1 MADQTSYY
9 VPEQSKLPLLAAL
22 GMGIMGYGA
31 ATWVIDGQ
39 SSTTFAV
46 GLVLLAIVMFKW
58 WSLVIEENTSGIVS
72 DQLKYSYVL
81 GMYWFIFSELMFF
94 ICFFGSLFYVRVLVG
109 PWLGGEAAIGFWD
122 DNATDA
128 AVANATYLWNQYDP
142 TWPPLTTP
150 DQTIN
155 ADSAKF
161 IGPEEAMSSPW
172 APAWGE
178 LVKFNFS
185 AFFASFSGW
194 TSIFGWLPLWNTI
207 VLISSS
213 VTVEFAHHGLKQGDR
228 KKFNRWLGVTVSL
241 GIFFLYLQGMEYAH
255 AYQDLGLTLDSGI
268 YGTTFFLLT
277 GFHGAHVTLG
287 TIMLL
292 IAFIRG
298 LKGHFN
304 TTDHF
309 GFEAAAWYWH
319 FVDVIWIGLFV
330 IVYVFG

>member
-1 MADQTSYY
+1 M
-9 VPEQSKLPLLAAL
+9 
-22 GMGIMGYGA
+22 
-31 ATWVIDGQ
+31 
-39 SSTTFAV
+39 
-46 GLVLLAIVMFKW
+46 
-58 WSLVIEENTSGIVS
+58 
-72 DQLKYSYVL
+72 
-81 GMYWFIFSELMFF
+81 
-94 ICFFGSLFYVRVLVG
+94 
-109 PWLGGEAAIGFWD
+109 
-122 DNATDA
+122 
-128 AVANATYLWNQYDP
+128 
-142 TWPPLTTP
+142 
-150 DQTIN
+150 
-155 ADSAKF
+155 
-161 IGPEEAMSSPW
+161 
-172 APAWGE
+172 
-178 LVKFNFS
+178 
-185 AFFASFSGW
+185 
-194 TSIFGWLPLWNTI
+194 WNTI

-330 IVYVFG
+330 IVYVF